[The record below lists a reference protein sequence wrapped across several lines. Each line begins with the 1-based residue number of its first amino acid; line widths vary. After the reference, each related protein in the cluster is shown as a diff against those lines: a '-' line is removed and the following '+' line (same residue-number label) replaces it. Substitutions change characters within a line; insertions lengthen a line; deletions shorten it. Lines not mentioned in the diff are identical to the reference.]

1 MAALSPRTSPGSAIF
16 RIWVL
21 PSLDAHE
28 SLTCPLHT
36 MMALVHGSSSLKSVA
51 PRGRL
56 TRIPMESKSRR
67 TSGERLQNTRAE
79 RSGQLS
85 QADRGVGMGEVVMGA
100 LPHNKRDV
108 FEITLTLWTQTCC
121 VVCRV
126 PDKTREFFMNRSRR
140 FVENLRGGR
149 LGGPAMTRR

>member
-1 MAALSPRTSPGSAIF
+1 MAALSPSTSPGRAIF

-28 SLTCPLHT
+28 SLTCPLQT

-51 PRGRL
+51 PLGKL

-67 TSGERLQNTRAE
+67 TSGERPQKTRAE

-85 QADRGVGMGEVVMGA
+85 QTDRRATTGEEVMGA
-100 LPHNKRDV
+100 LPCNKRDV
-108 FEITLTLWTQTCC
+108 FEITLTLWTQTCL

-126 PDKTREFFMNRSRR
+126 PDTIHEFLMNRSRR
-140 FVENLRGGR
+140 SGG
-149 LGGPAMTRR
+149 T